1 MKNKAVDTISHG
13 YKRFI
18 GETDDELIY
27 RITGEKDKIG
37 TWEDVAV
44 ILNELL
50 GVKHSESFYRR
61 GRKSF
66 DSMIGAYQ
74 KKTATNDAQIVELDK
89 KIQELRK
96 ERIKLQTANVERNR
110 IDRSEARQE
119 MYYEFVGNM
128 VNTLPVP
135 EFTPLFDGGYK
146 HKIEYLCCISDIH
159 YGATFL
165 SVNNEYSP
173 EICKSRFEELADS
186 LYEFIIAKKLSRI
199 SIASLGD
206 TIQGCLRISDLKIND
221 SSVVKSVV
229 EVSRLIALFL
239 TSLSKYVEI
248 DYYHVPTANHTQ
260 IRPIGSKASELADE
274 DLEYV
279 IGHYIQDL
287 CRDNKNIKVHLV
299 EDKQHIN
306 LNINGFDIS
315 ILHGH
320 QIKNVES
327 SIKDM
332 STLNGGYSYDYLIMG
347 HYHGSKEITAM
358 EKSTND
364 AEVLVC
370 PSFVGS
376 DPYSD
381 SIMRGSKA
389 AVKIF
394 GFDEIYGYT
403 DMHKIILN

>member
-13 YKRFI
+13 YKRYI

-128 VNTLPVP
+128 VNALPVP
-135 EFTPLFDGGYK
+135 EFTPLFDGMPK

-173 EICKSRFEELADS
+173 EICQSRFEELADA
-186 LYEFIIAKKLSRI
+186 LYEFIIEEKLSRI

-239 TSLSKYVEI
+239 NSLSQYVEI

-260 IRPIGSKASELADE
+260 IRPIGSKANELADE

-279 IGHYIQDL
+279 IGHYIRDL
-287 CRDNKNIKVHLV
+287 CRDNKNI
-299 EDKQHIN
+299 
-306 LNINGFDIS
+306 
-315 ILHGH
+315 
-320 QIKNVES
+320 ES

-332 STLNGGYSYDYLIMG
+332 SALNGGYSYDYLIMG

-364 AEVLVC
+364 AEILVC

>member
-13 YKRFI
+13 YKRYI

-110 IDRSEARQE
+110 MDRSEARQE
-119 MYYEFVGNM
+119 MYYEYVGSM
-128 VNTLPVP
+128 VEALPP
-135 EFTPLFDGGYK
+135 PHFRSLLDDPISYQ
-146 HKIEYLCCISDIH
+146 IQYLCCIADLH
-159 YGATFL
+159 YGAKF
-165 SVNNEYSP
+165 SSENNEYSP
-173 EICKSRFEELADS
+173 EICKKRLWDLAS
-186 LYEFIIAKKLSRI
+186 EIKSFVLERGISKI
-199 SIASLGD
+199 SIACLGD
-206 TIQGCLRISDLKIND
+206 TIQGCLRVSDLKIND
-221 SSVVKSVV
+221 SSVVKATVD
-229 EVSRLIALFL
+229 VSRLIALFL
-239 TSLSKYVEI
+239 NSLSEYVEI
-248 DYYHVPTANHTQ
+248 EYYHVPSANHTQ
-260 IRPIGSKASELADE
+260 LRPIGSKANELADE
-274 DLEYV
+274 DMEYV

-287 CRDNKNIKVHLV
+287 CRDNDRIRVRLADN
-299 EDKQHIN
+299 DKQYVDIQIGAF
-306 LNINGFDIS
+306 NIAAM
-315 ILHGH
+315 HGH

-327 SIKDM
+327 ALKDFSIYRDWI
-332 STLNGGYSYDYLIMG
+332 YDYLIIG
-347 HYHGSKEITAM
+347 HYHGNKEITAL
-358 EKSTND
+358 ERSRND
-364 AEVLVC
+364 AEILVC

-376 DPYSD
+376 DPHSD
-381 SIMRGSKA
+381 SLMRGSKS

-394 GFDEIYGYT
+394 GFNEMYGYT
-403 DMHKIILN
+403 EMRKIVLN

>member
-1 MKNKAVDTISHG
+1 MKNKAVNTISHG
-13 YKRFI
+13 YKRYI

-128 VNTLPVP
+128 VNALPVP
-135 EFTPLFDGGYK
+135 EFTPLFDGMPR
-146 HKIEYLCCISDIH
+146 HKMEYLCCISDIH

-173 EICKSRFEELADS
+173 EICQSRFEELADA
-186 LYEFIIAKKLSRI
+186 LYEFIIEEKLSRI

-239 TSLSKYVEI
+239 NSLSQYVEI

-260 IRPIGSKASELADE
+260 IRPIGSKANELADE

-287 CRDNKNIKVHLV
+287 CRDNKNVKVHLV

-306 LNINGFDIS
+306 LNINGFDIG

-320 QIKNVES
+320 QIKNIES

-332 STLNGGYSYDYLIMG
+332 SALNGGYSYDYLI
-347 HYHGSKEITAM
+347 
-358 EKSTND
+358 
-364 AEVLVC
+364 
-370 PSFVGS
+370 
-376 DPYSD
+376 
-381 SIMRGSKA
+381 
-389 AVKIF
+389 
-394 GFDEIYGYT
+394 
-403 DMHKIILN
+403 